1 MTLSSV
7 PTVKPFADTTGQLS
21 ARDEAISYLKGL
33 VLDVLLDSP
42 EPLKTVEVARAVM
55 ERCGMSAEEH
65 DPTTGNFAG
74 LIRLV
79 LDSDPAFLHE
89 NRQWDLAAR
98 RPRPDADRRRPVER
112 AIEDTLQWIGKPV
125 TPAELAPF
133 IAAIYGRDAE
143 FYEGML
149 ERLAPTRPQFFV
161 AEGGRVGLSR
171 WLVDTSGE
179 DPDEVALDNFEEE
192 SEWKP
197 YAPATLPEAENA
209 LDFAVALLRAAGQ
222 AVPSR
227 PLLYLAWRSFP
238 DVEPQALFNDLI
250 EEKRVALAHGP
261 LWMAADVRAAKL
273 AAVGELTSDAELA
286 ASVLATAAPVVEEE
300 AGGAPAPAAPPV
312 RVAEADL
319 DQVYAYMNKDLRS
332 FRLSELCQE
341 ILESFPGSRTYPAV
355 RDALREQM
363 LADSRFIWVGTER
376 FRLDGT
382 LPDEVVQVPEGL
394 TFDERHYTDEDEEV
408 VDKILPLERWK
419 HALDEQILHPLVQDL
434 GDDASVRSTAPPAQL
449 RAAPPL
455 HHYIVGTLYLRN
467 DQRGLLPA
475 EPEMAE
481 LTLIAPDESRIDVW
495 LNNRLGL
502 LYGLKEWY
510 DANLPWTGGVF
521 TLEATA
527 VPDEFRLNYTG
538 EREPLMDVATERLQQ
553 ILLLRG
559 QAEGEEITLT
569 EALTRILRGHP
580 HGVSFVTLFTELNI
594 VRRCRRAMVASVLS
608 AHRGFQQRPEEPGLW
623 FFDER
628 RAEKSSK
635 KSGRPKRI
643 REIEDTEEDLDV

>member
-1 MTLSSV
+1 MTLHSV

-33 VLDVLLDSP
+33 VLDVLLESP

-55 ERCGMSAEEH
+55 ERCGLSAEEH
-65 DPTTGNFAG
+65 DPAAGNFAG

-98 RPRPDADRRRPVER
+98 QPRADADRRRPVER

-125 TPAELAPF
+125 TPEELAPF
-133 IAAIYGRDAE
+133 IAAVYGRDAE

-149 ERLAPTRPQFFV
+149 KRVAPTRPQFFS
-161 AEGGRVGLSR
+161 AAGSRVGLSR
-171 WLVDTSGE
+171 WLVDTTGE
-179 DPDEVALDNFEEE
+179 DPEEVALDNFEEE
-192 SEWKP
+192 SEWQA
-197 YAPATLPEAENA
+197 YAPATPPEADNA
-209 LDFAVALLRAAGQ
+209 LDFAVALLRAASQ
-222 AVPSR
+222 AIPSR
-227 PLLYLAWRSFP
+227 PLLYLVWRSFP
-238 DVEPQALFNDLI
+238 DVEPQALFNDLLG
-250 EEKRVALAHGP
+250 EERVALVHGP
-261 LWMAADVRAAKL
+261 LWMAAEVRAAKL
-273 AAVGELTSDAELA
+273 AAVSELTGDPELA
-286 ASVLATAAPVVEEE
+286 ASILATAAPVVEEE
-300 AGGAPAPAAPPV
+300 AAPPVV

-355 RDALREQM
+355 RDALQEQM
-363 LADSRFIWVGTER
+363 LADPRFIWVGTER

-382 LPDEVVQVPEGL
+382 LPDEVGQVPEGL
-394 TFDERHYTDEDEEV
+394 AFDERHYTDEDEEV
-408 VDKILPLERWK
+408 VDKMLPLDRWK
-419 HALDEQILHPLVQDL
+419 YTLEEQILQPLVQDL
-434 GDDASVRSTAPPAQL
+434 GDDISVRSTPPPTQV

-475 EPEMAE
+475 EPDVVEF
-481 LTLIAPDESRIDVW
+481 TLIAPDESRVEVW

-521 TLEATA
+521 TLEATS
-527 VPDEFRLNYTG
+527 VPDEFRLLYTG
-538 EREPLMDVATERLQQ
+538 EREPLMDLSTERLQQ
-553 ILLLRG
+553 LLLLRG

-580 HGVSFVTLFTELNI
+580 QGVSFVMLFTELNI

-635 KSGRPKRI
+635 KPGRPKRI
-643 REIEDTEEDLDV
+643 REIEDEDEIDE